1 LAYSFSPANA
11 VGTSLTTITFTA
23 VAATI
28 SYSRQKRIYY
38 KTGLLLAVAT
48 APGAVLGAYLTSVVP
63 AMLLGL
69 IFGIF
74 LILVAARIVLENG
87 YKKKSNTTSNLEPE
101 GVLEKDVLANKTRF
115 AIGLGLG
122 FFGGVTSGLLG
133 IGGGVVLVPVM
144 TLVLSMSIH
153 NAVATSMLTMI
164 VTSLAGVAQHFT
176 LGNINWEFALLLAV
190 GSVIGAQAGTCA
202 SKRMSGKNLRRVF
215 SLILIVVS
223 IQMIIK
229 FV

>member
-1 LAYSFSPANA
+1 
-11 VGTSLTTITFTA
+11 
-23 VAATI
+23 
-28 SYSRQKRIYY
+28 
-38 KTGLLLAVAT
+38 
-48 APGAVLGAYLTSVVP
+48 
-63 AMLLGL
+63 MLLGL

-74 LILVAARIVLENG
+74 LILVAVRIVLENG
-87 YKKKSNTTSNLEPE
+87 YKKEKENSTTSSLKPE

-122 FFGGVTSGLLG
+122 FFGGIASGLLG

-164 VTSLAGVAQHFT
+164 ITSLAGAAQHFT

-190 GSVIGAQAGTCA
+190 GSVIGAQAGTYA
-202 SKRMSGKNLRRVF
+202 SKRMSGKNLRRIF
-215 SLILIVVS
+215 GLILIVVS
-223 IQMIIK
+223 IQMILK
-229 FV
+229 FI